1 MWHVIQSPSFT
12 EVLAAVR
19 RMIRCKQRAHD
30 MEKLVAAQYGYLVS
44 FTAAQFQ
51 EGEQWGVSLAIRE
64 LAKAFVKESE
74 KPEEDSALEAQA
86 ALGACWNMLIAG
98 SRTCCHA
105 S

>member
-1 MWHVIQSPSFT
+1 
-12 EVLAAVR
+12 
-19 RMIRCKQRAHD
+19 MIRCKQRVHD

-74 KPEEDSALEAQA
+74 KPEEDSALKAQA